1 VLTATIFSF
10 VCAPSVVSSCLCD
23 EERRRYPHSP
33 YDLNSSSS
41 FTPSQVGPRY
51 SQMCPERGRTLF
63 YAARKLAVQEPQDSM
78 VHSEQSIVAE
88 RLTLLF
94 ERYRQPNGKKWTY
107 RQVAEWINERFG
119 QDKEIISASYVFQ
132 LKSGARPNPS
142 QKMLEM
148 VAAFFNVDPG
158 VLIAQ
163 NLEEGALPD
172 ADEVVIRQALS
183 DSGLRHA
190 MFLLAGV
197 RRDKL
202 PAVLAVLE
210 LASETLSEQRAEQ
223 VRSTNERNARRK
235 TRHARDRENEEER
248 ENGATTEQHT

>member
-1 VLTATIFSF
+1 
-10 VCAPSVVSSCLCD
+10 
-23 EERRRYPHSP
+23 
-33 YDLNSSSS
+33 
-41 FTPSQVGPRY
+41 
-51 SQMCPERGRTLF
+51 
-63 YAARKLAVQEPQDSM
+63 M

-107 RQVAEWINERFG
+107 RQVAEWINARFG
-119 QDKEIISASYVFQ
+119 QGKEIISASYVFQ
-132 LKSGARPNPS
+132 LKTGSRPNPS
-142 QKMLEM
+142 QKMLELI
-148 VAAFFNVDPG
+148 AAFFNVDPG

-190 MFLLAGV
+190 MLLLAGV

-210 LASETLSEQRAEQ
+210 LATETLSDQRAEQ
-223 VRSTNERNARRK
+223 ARATKEENTRSKA
-235 TRHARDRENEEER
+235 RHARDGESEEER
-248 ENGATTEQHT
+248 ENGATTDQHT

>member
-1 VLTATIFSF
+1 MVHMNG
-10 VCAPSVVSSCLCD
+10 PCD
-23 EERRRYPHSP
+23 MH
-33 YDLNSSSS
+33 SSSLMH
-41 FTPSQVGPRY
+41 TVPGWPQVFPNFSR
-51 SQMCPERGRTLF
+51 RGMALLL
-63 YAARKLAVQEPQDSM
+63 AAGKLAAQESQDFM
-78 VHSEQSIVAE
+78 ANSEQSIVAE

-163 NLEEGALPD
+163 NFDEGALPD

-190 MFLLAGV
+190 MLLLAGV

-210 LASETLSEQRAEQ
+210 LATETLSDQRAQQGSGTKEQ
-223 VRSTNERNARRK
+223 NVRSK
-235 TRHARDRENEEER
+235 SRHARDRENEAEPD
-248 ENGATTEQHT
+248 NDASAQQHM

>member
-1 VLTATIFSF
+1 MALLLAAT
-10 VCAPSVVSSCLCD
+10 
-23 EERRRYPHSP
+23 
-33 YDLNSSSS
+33 
-41 FTPSQVGPRY
+41 
-51 SQMCPERGRTLF
+51 
-63 YAARKLAVQEPQDSM
+63 KLAVEAPHDSM
-78 VHSEQSIVAE
+78 VNSEQSIVAE

-142 QKMLEM
+142 QKMLEW

-163 NLEEGALPD
+163 NLEEGSLPD
-172 ADEVVIRQALS
+172 ADEVVIRQALA

-190 MFLLAGV
+190 MLLLAGV

-210 LASETLSEQRAEQ
+210 LASETLSDQRAEQ
-223 VRSTNERNARRK
+223 VSATKERNPPSK
-235 TRHARDRENEEER
+235 TRRARDREYDEKR
-248 ENGATTEQHT
+248 ENGASTEQHS

>member
-1 VLTATIFSF
+1 MVKS
-10 VCAPSVVSSCLCD
+10 
-23 EERRRYPHSP
+23 
-33 YDLNSSSS
+33 
-41 FTPSQVGPRY
+41 
-51 SQMCPERGRTLF
+51 
-63 YAARKLAVQEPQDSM
+63 EP
-78 VHSEQSIVAE
+78 SIVAE

-119 QDKEIISASYVFQ
+119 EGKEIISASYVFQ

-142 QKMLEM
+142 QKMLEI

-158 VLIAQ
+158 ILIAQ
-163 NLEEGALPD
+163 NLDEGSLPD

-190 MFLLAGV
+190 MLLLAGV

-223 VRSTNERNARRK
+223 ARATNQQNARSK
-235 TRHARDRENEEER
+235 TRQATDDEN
-248 ENGATTEQHT
+248 

>member
-1 VLTATIFSF
+1 MALLLAASLLAAQ
-10 VCAPSVVSSCLCD
+10 AP
-23 EERRRYPHSP
+23 H
-33 YDLNSSSS
+33 
-41 FTPSQVGPRY
+41 
-51 SQMCPERGRTLF
+51 
-63 YAARKLAVQEPQDSM
+63 DSM

-94 ERYRQPNGKKWTY
+94 DRYRQPNGKKWTY
-107 RQVAEWINERFG
+107 RQVAEWINERFA
-119 QDKEIISASYVFQ
+119 QDKEIISASYLFQ

-163 NLEEGALPD
+163 NLDEGSLPD

-190 MFLLAGV
+190 MLLLAGV
-197 RRDKL
+197 RRDRL

-210 LASETLSEQRAEQ
+210 LATETLSEHRAEQ
-223 VRSTNERNARRK
+223 VSATNQQNTRSK
-235 TRHARDRENEEER
+235 TRHAREGENEEER
-248 ENGATTEQHT
+248 ENGASTQQHT

>member
-1 VLTATIFSF
+1 MAL
-10 VCAPSVVSSCLCD
+10 L
-23 EERRRYPHSP
+23 
-33 YDLNSSSS
+33 L
-41 FTPSQVGPRY
+41 
-51 SQMCPERGRTLF
+51 
-63 YAARKLAVQEPQDSM
+63 AASLLAVEAPHDSM

-119 QDKEIISASYVFQ
+119 QGKEIISASYVFQ

-163 NLEEGALPD
+163 NLDEGTLPD

-190 MFLLAGV
+190 MLLLAGV

-210 LASETLSEQRAEQ
+210 LASETLSEHRGEQSRATSQ
-223 VRSTNERNARRK
+223 LNARSK
-235 TRHARDRENEEER
+235 TRPATDGENEEER
-248 ENGATTEQHT
+248 ENGASAEQHT

>member
-1 VLTATIFSF
+1 MAL
-10 VCAPSVVSSCLCD
+10 L
-23 EERRRYPHSP
+23 R
-33 YDLNSSSS
+33 
-41 FTPSQVGPRY
+41 
-51 SQMCPERGRTLF
+51 
-63 YAARKLAVQEPQDSM
+63 AARKLAGQEPNDSM
-78 VHSEQSIVAE
+78 VKSEPSIVAE

-163 NLEEGALPD
+163 NLDEGSLPD
-172 ADEVVIRQALS
+172 ADEVVIRQALA
-183 DSGLRHA
+183 DRGLRHA
-190 MFLLAGV
+190 MLLLAGV
-197 RRDKL
+197 RRDRL

-223 VRSTNERNARRK
+223 ARATKEQNTRSK
-235 TRHARDRENEEER
+235 TRHARENGDEEEH
-248 ENGATTEQHT
+248 ENGASREQHT

>member
-1 VLTATIFSF
+1 MALLLAAGKPAAEV
-10 VCAPSVVSSCLCD
+10 
-23 EERRRYPHSP
+23 PHE
-33 YDLNSSSS
+33 
-41 FTPSQVGPRY
+41 
-51 SQMCPERGRTLF
+51 C
-63 YAARKLAVQEPQDSM
+63 M

-132 LKSGARPNPS
+132 LKSGSRPNPS

-163 NLEEGALPD
+163 NLDERSLPD

-190 MFLLAGV
+190 MLLLAGV

-210 LASETLSEQRAEQ
+210 LATETLSEQRAEQ
-223 VRSTNERNARRK
+223 GSGTKEQNVRSK
-235 TRHARDRENEEER
+235 SRHARDRENEEEPD
-248 ENGATTEQHT
+248 NDASAQQHM

>member
-1 VLTATIFSF
+1 MAL
-10 VCAPSVVSSCLCD
+10 L
-23 EERRRYPHSP
+23 
-33 YDLNSSSS
+33 L
-41 FTPSQVGPRY
+41 
-51 SQMCPERGRTLF
+51 
-63 YAARKLAVQEPQDSM
+63 AARKLAVQALHDSM
-78 VHSEQSIVAE
+78 VNSEQSIVAE

-142 QKMLEM
+142 QKMLEL

-163 NLEEGALPD
+163 NLDEVSLPD

-190 MFLLAGV
+190 MLLLAGV

-210 LASETLSEQRAEQ
+210 LASETLSDHRAEQ
-223 VRSTNERNARRK
+223 ARATK
-235 TRHARDRENEEER
+235 EQHAHSKARHARDGETEEEPD
-248 ENGATTEQHT
+248 NDASAGQHT